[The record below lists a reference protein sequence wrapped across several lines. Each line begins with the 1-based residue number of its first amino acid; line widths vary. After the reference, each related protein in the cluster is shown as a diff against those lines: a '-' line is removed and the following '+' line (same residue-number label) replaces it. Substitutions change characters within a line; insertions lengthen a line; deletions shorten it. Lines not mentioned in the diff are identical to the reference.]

1 MGILRAA
8 VSKTVV
14 FGTVS
19 LYQRPPL
26 LVQLVVGES
35 PFSDLDRSIYLDAK
49 DEKYE
54 REHKQQSQEQF
65 GELES
70 VVLALVFVLTT

>member
-1 MGILRAA
+1 MKVCHKRSFMRQL
-8 VSKTVV
+8 
-14 FGTVS
+14 FGE
-19 LYQRPPL
+19 R
-26 LVQLVVGES
+26 
-35 PFSDLDRSIYLDAK
+35 PFSNLDRSIYLDAK

-70 VVLALVFVLTT
+70 VVLALVFVVTT

>member
-1 MGILRAA
+1 M
-8 VSKTVV
+8 
-14 FGTVS
+14 
-19 LYQRPPL
+19 YQKPPF

-35 PFSDLDRSIYLDAK
+35 PTSDLDRSIYLDAK

-70 VVLALVFVLTT
+70 VVLALVFVVTT